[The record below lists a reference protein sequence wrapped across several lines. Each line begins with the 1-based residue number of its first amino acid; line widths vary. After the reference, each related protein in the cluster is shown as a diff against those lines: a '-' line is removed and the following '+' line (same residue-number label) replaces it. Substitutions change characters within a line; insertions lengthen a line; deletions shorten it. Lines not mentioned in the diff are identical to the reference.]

1 MNNEEET
8 NKELDPFLEDNTVV
22 LYLTEDG
29 SLVIISNGK
38 MNIKQERIITKM
50 LTCVSKDSSLILKF
64 ILYLEILFQN
74 TLYKI
79 KKSLKK
85 WSYV

>member
-85 WSYV
+85 

>member
-1 MNNEEET
+1 MNNEEEV

-50 LTCVSKDSSLILKF
+50 LTCVSKDSSFILKF

-85 WSYV
+85 WSCV

>member
-1 MNNEEET
+1 MNNEEA

-50 LTCVSKDSSLILKF
+50 LTCVSKDSSFILKF

-85 WSYV
+85 

>member
-8 NKELDPFLEDNTVV
+8 NKDLDPFMEGNTVM

-29 SLVIISNGK
+29 SLVIIANGK

-50 LTCVSKDSSLILKF
+50 LTCVSKD
-64 ILYLEILFQN
+64 
-74 TLYKI
+74 
-79 KKSLKK
+79 
-85 WSYV
+85 

>member
-8 NKELDPFLEDNTVV
+8 NKDLDPFMEGNTVM

-29 SLVIISNGK
+29 SLVIIANGK

-50 LTCVSKDSSLILKF
+50 LTCVSKDSSFILKS

-74 TLYKI
+74 TVYKV
-79 KKSLKK
+79 KKLFKK
-85 WSYV
+85 

>member
-1 MNNEEET
+1 MNNEEEA

-38 MNIKQERIITKM
+38 MNIKQERIITK
-50 LTCVSKDSSLILKF
+50 C
-64 ILYLEILFQN
+64 
-74 TLYKI
+74 
-79 KKSLKK
+79 
-85 WSYV
+85 

>member
-1 MNNEEET
+1 MNNEEEV

-50 LTCVSKDSSLILKF
+50 LTCVSKDSSFILKF

-85 WSYV
+85 